1 MDTDPVG
8 YARVLPN
15 PDPNLHFANIRDTT
29 LFSAKF
35 NTGSVLKIS
44 SSLFIV
50 ECQLIK
56 KIQYRKKKVSK
67 LKIRYSFK
75 DKQRTNRYSFLYRVG
90 VSPL

>member
-15 PDPNLHFANIRDTT
+15 PDPNLHFAKIRDTM

-35 NTGSVLKIS
+35 NTESVLKIY

-50 ECQLIK
+50 EC
-56 KIQYRKKKVSK
+56 
-67 LKIRYSFK
+67 
-75 DKQRTNRYSFLYRVG
+75 
-90 VSPL
+90 